1 MRTSVVF
8 FTSLIEVLTSP
19 GTLTFS
25 ACGNRIWRRACHLVR
40 PSVRGLGLP
49 DGNRQ
54 QAAPDDLGH
63 IGGSEEYERE
73 LDARQAVDREIR
85 GHEQRKQDRSEEEHP
100 DQRRSA
106 NQLDE
111 DDARPA
117 NAAPRRPAAERE
129 EYGQRKRADNR
140 EAREQQCDRQAAPL
154 LHRDIGKAR
163 ESSS

>member
-1 MRTSVVF
+1 MRISDWSSDVCSSDLPF
-8 FTSLIEVLTSP
+8 GE
-19 GTLTFS
+19 
-25 ACGNRIWRRACHLVR
+25 AE
-40 PSVRGLGLP
+40 SVRGLGLP

-140 EAREQQCDRQAAPL
+140 EAREQQCDWQAAPL